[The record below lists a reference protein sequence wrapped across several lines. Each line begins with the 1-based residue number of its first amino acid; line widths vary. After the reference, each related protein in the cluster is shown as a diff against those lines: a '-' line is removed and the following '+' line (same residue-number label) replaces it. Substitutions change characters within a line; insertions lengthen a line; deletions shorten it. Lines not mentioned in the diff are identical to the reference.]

1 MQNKD
6 GSARKVTVME
16 STRQASIVFKVENCR
31 AKNGAG
37 DLVDCLSPQQAHLCG
52 HSLPFGYGYFC
63 KHPRRKEFIEIVK
76 KLRSQLNSVANVSQ
90 SDNQE

>member
-1 MQNKD
+1 MENKPH
-6 GSARKVTVME
+6 ANL
-16 STRQASIVFKVENCR
+16 VFEIENCR

-63 KHPRRKEFIEIVK
+63 KHPRRKVFIEIAK
-76 KLRSQLNSVANVSQ
+76 KLRSQLNSVADVPQ